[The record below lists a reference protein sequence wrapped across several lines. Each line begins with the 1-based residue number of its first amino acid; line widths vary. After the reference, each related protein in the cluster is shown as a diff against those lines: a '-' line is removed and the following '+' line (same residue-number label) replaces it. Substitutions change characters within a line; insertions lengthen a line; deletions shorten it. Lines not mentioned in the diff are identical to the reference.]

1 MMRLFF
7 LPLCFV
13 VIFTTSKA
21 QTSDNSLEKY
31 PIFPNCEPVDVATLK
46 DCFNTT
52 VKDLL
57 FSNLELPSIVDEEN
71 YNGEASVFF
80 EVNSEGVFKVLYV
93 DAFYKELKEEI
104 TRVFGEF
111 PKITPATYNGRPTY
125 AQYTMSFRIPLGSE
139 PVNNNSEISSVT
151 KAKEIIGNEE
161 LTEYE
166 AIEKLPY
173 TNEEYTSSLN
183 IPLSHHNYSLFD
195 PYVNQVGANN
205 HTAQKPFI
213 YSEVNK
219 YYNFESE
226 NKAISKERTSW
237 LGRKWWNEHMLTL
250 KGKDYWFTLDPGVDL
265 QAGKDTDADISTY
278 NNTRLIYTQGGI
290 GKQVNFFAT
299 IYESQGRFAD
309 YFNRYAES
317 IKPDGG
323 NPAIIPGRG
332 IAKRFKKDSY
342 DYPVATGYVSFTP
355 SQYFNIQL
363 GHGKNFIGDGYRSL
377 FLSDNASPYPFFKL
391 NTTIWKLKYTNT
403 WMSLR
408 DVRSEV
414 TEDGSFR
421 TKFMANHY
429 LSYNVTKRLNIGLF
443 ESVIWENDNDR
454 GFDFNYINPVIFYR
468 AIEFSTG
475 SRGGNALIGLSAKY
489 KVNNRVNAY
498 SQLII
503 DEFSTSDIFGGNG
516 SYKNK
521 IGYQIGAK
529 YYDAF
534 GLKNLYLQAEYNR
547 VRPYTYSHNTV
558 VLNYGHANQSMAHT
572 LGANFSEFIT
582 IARYQRG
589 RIFSSAKLIFAKR
602 GFEFNTSEDSFFYG
616 GNIYGTEDNRIADE
630 GNELAQGNTTDFF
643 HGEFQ
648 IGYVINPASNL
659 KIYGNLIYRDF
670 SPLVN
675 TETVF
680 SNQTTWF
687 NFGIRTDLFNWYYDF

>member
-1 MMRLFF
+1 M
-7 LPLCFV
+7 V
-13 VIFTTSKA
+13 
-21 QTSDNSLEKY
+21 
-31 PIFPNCEPVDVATLK
+31 
-46 DCFNTT
+46 
-52 VKDLL
+52 
-57 FSNLELPSIVDEEN
+57 
-71 YNGEASVFF
+71 
-80 EVNSEGVFKVLYV
+80 
-93 DAFYKELKEEI
+93 
-104 TRVFGEF
+104 
-111 PKITPATYNGRPTY
+111 
-125 AQYTMSFRIPLGSE
+125 
-139 PVNNNSEISSVT
+139 
-151 KAKEIIGNEE
+151 
-161 LTEYE
+161 
-166 AIEKLPY
+166 
-173 TNEEYTSSLN
+173 
-183 IPLSHHNYSLFD
+183 
-195 PYVNQVGANN
+195 
-205 HTAQKPFI
+205 
-213 YSEVNK
+213 
-219 YYNFESE
+219 
-226 NKAISKERTSW
+226 
-237 LGRKWWNEHMLTL
+237 TL

-516 SYKNK
+516 SYKNI

-616 GNIYGTEDNRIADE
+616 GNIYGTEDNRVADE
-630 GNELAQGNTTDFF
+630 VNELAQGNTTDFF

-687 NFGIRTDLFNWYYDF
+687 NLGIRTDLFNWYYDF